1 MNITNLNSASISQF
15 FSSQDVQLDQ
25 GRRLSSSVSVQLS
38 QSVTT
43 QTTFAVDKRQEALQL
58 VEQTLARAY
67 EKISSRGLSATEQ
80 YQAFEPLTAEKVA
93 NNILGFIERRLRLDQ
108 ADGATQEQLQARL
121 EAGLSGFKKGFAEA
135 EEQLEALS
143 MLSPEVKADIG
154 KTYDLVLEGIDK
166 LRQNLLDGAGE
177 ATAAPIAANKPAVT
191 KPAVTDVSQTFVGL
205 GSASSRD
212 FSFELT
218 TREGDKVRISAS
230 ASQSLGM
237 AYEAAVNGG
246 SRSLSLEG
254 SSSSSQSFSLS
265 IEGELNE
272 DELAAINDLL
282 GKVNNL
288 AGQFYAGN
296 LDAAW
301 DQAMALGFDDQQI
314 SDYSLSLRQVEVQ
327 LVEVEQV
334 AIVPQVPNPAVASAA
349 QFMRSLVDALDTA
362 ANFAEPIRLL
372 EDLARVMDERMGWA
386 EQGWEQIG
394 GKAQEAPG
402 RFGEFVRARL
412 ADLQ

>member
-1 MNITNLNSASISQF
+1 MNISNLNSASISQF

-25 GRRLSSSVSVQLS
+25 GRRLSSSVSVQVS
-38 QSVTT
+38 QSVSA
-43 QTTFAVDKRQEALQL
+43 QTSFAGDKRQEALQL

-121 EAGLSGFKKGFAEA
+121 DAGLAGFKKGFAEA

-177 ATAAPIAANKPAVT
+177 SAAAAGEQTAVT
-191 KPAVTDVSQTFVGL
+191 PKPAVTDVSQTFVGL
-205 GSASSRD
+205 GSASSRN

-218 TREGDKVRISAS
+218 TREGDKVRINAS

-237 AYEAAVNGG
+237 AYEAAVNGD

-282 GKVNNL
+282 GKVNEL

-314 SDYSLSLRQVEVQ
+314 RDYSLSLRQVEVQ

-334 AIVPQVPNPAVASAA
+334 AVVPEAQVPNPAVASAA
-349 QFMRSLVDALDTA
+349 QFMRSLLDALDTA

-372 EDLARVMDERMGWA
+372 EDLAQAMDERTWGERPGWQ
-386 EQGWEQIG
+386 E
-394 GKAQEAPG
+394 QEAPA
-402 RFGEFVRARL
+402 RFGDFVRARL
-412 ADLQ
+412 AELQ

>member
-1 MNITNLNSASISQF
+1 MNISNLNSASISQF

-38 QSVTT
+38 QSVAV
-43 QTTFAVDKRQEALQL
+43 QTSFASDKRQDALQL

-67 EKISSRGLSATEQ
+67 EKISSRSLSATEQ

-121 EAGLSGFKKGFAEA
+121 DAGLSGFKKGFAEA

-177 ATAAPIAANKPAVT
+177 STTAVATDKPAAT
-191 KPAVTDVSQTFVGL
+191 PKAAVTDVSQTFVGL

-218 TREGDKVRISAS
+218 TREGDKVRINAS

-237 AYEAAVNGG
+237 AYEAAVNGD
-246 SRSLSLEG
+246 SRALSLEG

-282 GKVNNL
+282 GKVNDL

-334 AIVPQVPNPAVASAA
+334 AVAPEAQVPNPAVASAA
-349 QFMRSLVDALDTA
+349 QFMRSLMDALDTA

-372 EDLARVMDERMGWA
+372 EDLARAMDARLGDERMGWK
-386 EQGWEQIG
+386 EP
-394 GKAQEAPG
+394 QEPG
-402 RFGEFVRARL
+402 RFGEFVHARL
-412 ADLQ
+412 AELQ